1 MDLMIHVS
9 CVVAEISEKFMR
21 RMRLNLCLSVVE
33 KLLLELRRL
42 MSQVREALPKRVL
55 VKISGAEM
63 NERVDK
69 HLGLYNMVEVG
80 CEGSRKAQDVAV
92 LSLRFTEHLSG
103 LVIILT
109 IS

>member
-1 MDLMIHVS
+1 
-9 CVVAEISEKFMR
+9 
-21 RMRLNLCLSVVE
+21 
-33 KLLLELRRL
+33 

-55 VKISGAEM
+55 VKICGAEM
-63 NERVDK
+63 IQEMEE
-69 HLGLYNMVEVG
+69 HLGLYNMVKVG

-109 IS
+109 IFCKFVTTSY